1 MKKRLSNLSEQRL
14 YEEIIGTVGHYRAEI
29 YRKVRVAD
37 VVDINA
43 LPTRATG
50 TYALQAHFDICVCD
64 EDQIPE
70 FVIEFDGGGH
80 DPRHDMKKDAIAV
93 AANLAM
99 FRIDETLLNRAQLGM
114 TFLQYLV
121 HTWFLAGEF
130 RRMRENGEVSADEPF
145 VMSGFLKP
153 DAKNIFDSEFDFRM
167 PAVGKLSGI
176 MKSAGYW
183 TDPLDHLRM
192 SSLIM
197 GRDDSSF
204 IGFAAVPLGA
214 AIACGRAR
222 IDVGTPCLGGLEEL
236 PFGWS
241 ALSDFCEGLVV
252 EDLCDSVEITLMG
265 GGHAA
270 LRHDDMLGEI
280 SDLRAKG
287 YRLMRG
293 MSGPESPLLE
303 LAKRP

>member
-37 VVDINA
+37 VVDISA
-43 LPTRATG
+43 LSTRATG

-64 EDQIPE
+64 EGQIPE

-80 DPRHDMKKDAIAV
+80 DPRHDEKKDAIAV

-99 FRIDETLLNRAQLGM
+99 FRIDEALLNRAQRGM

-121 HTWFLAGEF
+121 HTWFLGGEF
-130 RRMRENGEVSADEPF
+130 RRMRETGEMPSDEPF

-153 DAKNIFDSEFDFRM
+153 DAKNIFDSEFDFRS
-167 PAVGKLSGI
+167 PAVGKLSRI
-176 MKSAGYW
+176 MRRAGRSSGSF
-183 TDPLDHLRM
+183 DRLRM

-197 GRDDSSF
+197 GCGDSSF
-204 IGFAAVPLGA
+204 IGFAALPLGVEV
-214 AIACGRAR
+214 ACGRAR
-222 IDVGTPCLGGLEEL
+222 IDVGTPCLGDLEEL

-252 EDLCDSVEITLMG
+252 EDLCDNVEMTLAG

-270 LRHDDMLGEI
+270 LRHHDVLGEI
-280 SDLRAKG
+280 RDLQDNG
-287 YRLMRG
+287 YRLLRG
-293 MSGPESPLLE
+293 MSEPESPSLE

>member
-14 YEEIIGTVGHYRAEI
+14 YEEIIGAVGHYRAEI

-37 VVDINA
+37 VVDISA
-43 LPTRATG
+43 LPTRATA

-64 EDQIPE
+64 ENQMPE

-80 DPRHDMKKDAIAV
+80 DPRRDEKKDTIAV

-99 FRIDETLLNRAQLGM
+99 FRIDETLLNRDQRGM

-121 HTWFLAGEF
+121 HTWFLGGEF
-130 RRMRENGEVSADEPF
+130 RRMREAGEMPADEPF

-153 DAKNIFDSEFDFRM
+153 DAKNIFDSEFDFRS
-167 PAVGKLSGI
+167 PAVGKLSRI
-176 MKSAGYW
+176 MKRSGRSNG
-183 TDPLDHLRM
+183 PFDHLRM

-197 GRDDSSF
+197 GRNDSSF
-204 IGFAAVPLGA
+204 IGFAAIPLDAGV
-214 AIACGRAR
+214 ACGRAR

-252 EDLCDSVEITLMG
+252 EDLCDNVEMTLAG

-270 LRHDDMLGEI
+270 LRHHDVRGEI
-280 SDLRAKG
+280 CNLQDDG
-287 YRLMRG
+287 YRLLRG
-293 MSGPESPLLE
+293 MNGPESPLLE

>member
-14 YEEIIGTVGHYRAEI
+14 YEEIVGTVGHYRAEI

-37 VVDINA
+37 VVDISA

-80 DPRHDMKKDAIAV
+80 DPRHDEKKDAIAV

-99 FRIDETLLNRAQLGM
+99 FRIDEILLNRAQRGM

-121 HTWFLAGEF
+121 HIWFLSREF
-130 RRMRENGEVSADEPF
+130 RRMRETGEMPSDEPF

-153 DAKNIFDSEFDFRM
+153 DAKNIFDSEFDFRS
-167 PAVGKLSGI
+167 PAVGKLSRI
-176 MKSAGYW
+176 MKRAGRS
-183 TDPLDHLRM
+183 TGPSDRLRM

-204 IGFAAVPLGA
+204 IGFTALPLDA
-214 AIACGRAR
+214 EVACGRAR

-252 EDLCDSVEITLMG
+252 EDLCDNVEMTLAG

-270 LRHDDMLGEI
+270 LRHNDVLGEI
-280 SDLRAKG
+280 RELQDNG
-287 YRLMRG
+287 YRLLRG
-293 MSGPESPLLE
+293 MSGPESPSLE
-303 LAKRP
+303 PAKRP